1 MQGNEETASGPN
13 PLEQTLQS
21 PIFILEGTSG

>member
-1 MQGNEETASGPN
+1 MQTQEDTPGGPN

-21 PIFILEGTSG
+21 PIFILEGMCG